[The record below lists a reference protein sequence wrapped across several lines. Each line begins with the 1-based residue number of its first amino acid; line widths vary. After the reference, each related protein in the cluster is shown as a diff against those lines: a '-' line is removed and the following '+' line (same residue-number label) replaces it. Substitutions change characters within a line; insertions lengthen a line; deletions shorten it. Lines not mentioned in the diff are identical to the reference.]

1 MALLYEIF
9 ALLIALVLIYL
20 LWKVLKLI
28 GYLVANSIMGILVFW
43 ALNSFL
49 GLGIAISILSVAVV
63 AIAGIPG
70 VLLVLLIHFLGLGF

>member
-9 ALLIALVLIYL
+9 ALLLAFVLIYV
-20 LWKVLKLI
+20 LWKILKLI
-28 GYLVANSIMGILVFW
+28 GYLVANSIMEILVFW
-43 ALNSFL
+43 ALNAFL
-49 GLGIAISILSVAVV
+49 GLGITISILSIAVV

>member
-9 ALLIALVLIYL
+9 ALLLAFVLIYI

-28 GYLVANSIMGILVFW
+28 GYLIANSIMGILVFW
-43 ALNSFL
+43 ALNAFF
-49 GLGIAISILSVAVV
+49 GLGIAISFLSVAIV

-70 VLLVLLIHFLGLGF
+70 VLLVVLIHLLELGF

>member
-70 VLLVLLIHFLGLGF
+70 VLLVLLIHFLGLGI

>member
-1 MALLYEIF
+1 MALLYEIS
-9 ALLIALVLIYL
+9 ALLIAFVLIYV
-20 LWKVLKLI
+20 LWKILKLI

-43 ALNSFL
+43 VLNAFL
-49 GLGIAISILSVAVV
+49 GMGISIGILSIAIV